1 MPDMTKYVLKSS
13 LPSYNQTPCP
23 PCICNCGDGTTG
35 NNGETNVNT
44 KDTTNSQNAENTTEE
59 EEEKAEENAENP
71 LDNTT
76 STNAPAQGNTSLFGN
91 SKNGLLSSSP
101 SSSSPY
107 TGLFGS
113 SGGGIGGSGSGV
125 GGSGS
130 GVGGSGSGGL
140 FGNSRLFNGPSTEMN
155 ASNEVHSN
163 YASSNI
169 TGSCGGNVL
178 GEEME

>member
-1 MPDMTKYVLKSS
+1 M
-13 LPSYNQTPCP
+13 
-23 PCICNCGDGTTG
+23 
-35 NNGETNVNT
+35 NNANAY
-44 KDTTNSQNAENTTEE
+44 DTTNSQNAENTTEE

-91 SKNGLLSSSP
+91 ANNGLLSSSS

-107 TGLFGS
+107 SGLFG
-113 SGGGIGGSGSGV
+113 GGGS
-125 GGSGS
+125 
-130 GVGGSGSGGL
+130 
-140 FGNSRLFNGPSTEMN
+140 LFNGPSTEMN
-155 ASNEVHSN
+155 ASNEAHSN

-178 GEEME
+178 GEELE